1 MHEVRQVIN
10 CVRSEVRNKGLESGV
25 EEVPASL
32 GLESNYGSLSLRT
45 EMWLKKSFLTVQ
57 VHRAFSRGLDYL
69 VES

>member
-45 EMWLKKSFLTVQ
+45 EMW
-57 VHRAFSRGLDYL
+57 
-69 VES
+69 